1 MNRPALLDV
10 RHLARTFSVAGRP
23 LPAVHDASLIVH
35 AGESVSIVGHS
46 GSGKSTFL
54 AMAGGIL
61 RPGAGR
67 VLLEGDDLWQRGDD
81 ERSRL
86 RNAKVSFVFQF
97 ASLMP
102 TLTSEENV
110 LLPTLFGGAASLEDA
125 ERMLE
130 LVGLSDRLG
139 HYPREM
145 SGGEQQRVAI
155 ARALVTKPRVILA
168 DEPTGDLDER
178 TESLIMDVLLRYVRE
193 HRAALIMVTH
203 SRELAGR
210 AARQCM
216 MKHGLLEETI

>member
-1 MNRPALLDV
+1 VNRPVLLEAQ
-10 RHLARTFSVAGRP
+10 HLARTFRVAGRP
-23 LPAVHDASLIVH
+23 LPAVHDASLIVR

-67 VLLEGDDLWQRGDD
+67 VLLEGDDLWDRDDD

-86 RNAKVSFVFQF
+86 RNARISFVYQF

-102 TLTSEENV
+102 TLTAEENV
-110 LLPTLFGGAASLEDA
+110 LLPKLFGGSASLDDA

-155 ARALVTKPRVILA
+155 ARALITKPRVILA
-168 DEPTGDLDER
+168 DEPTGDLDEQ
-178 TESLIMDVLLRYVRE
+178 TESVVMDVLERYVRE
-193 HRAALIMVTH
+193 HQASLIMVTH
-203 SRELAGR
+203 SRDLAGR
-210 AARQCM
+210 AARQCL
-216 MKHGLLEETI
+216 MKHGLLEER